1 MTILS
6 VDDDP
11 TNQIVIKRL
20 LSNYNI
26 IHAMSG
32 KPSANDIYND
42 IVEGAEAL
50 DILNTR
56 ATPPDFIL
64 LDVMMPTMSGLE
76 VCEKVREKFPMC
88 DLPIIF
94 VRPQHYC

>member
-32 KPSANDIYND
+32 KPSANDIYK
-42 IVEGAEAL
+42 L
-50 DILNTR
+50 T
-56 ATPPDFIL
+56 L
-64 LDVMMPTMSGLE
+64 L
-76 VCEKVREKFPMC
+76 KVRRRLIFLTREQL
-88 DLPIIF
+88 LPISF
-94 VRPQHYC
+94 SSML